1 MAGHRAGRVKTMLA
15 LLSNFRHPLET
26 LRGPEF
32 LLVYGFWFLACW
44 SGLLFLRSCGLDRP
58 LTTVLVLASFEA
70 LGVARFLVGSA
81 AGMHRWTFLF
91 LMMGIGALFFLIRV
105 RRSEGPLR
113 ATSHSTSSFVDS
125 SIGGGGCGGGGDGG
139 GGGCGGGGCGGCG
152 GS

>member
-1 MAGHRAGRVKTMLA
+1 MVA

-32 LLVYGFWFLACW
+32 LVVYAVWFFVCW

-58 LTTVLVLASFEA
+58 LTTILALALFEA
-70 LGVARFLVGSA
+70 LGLARFLIGSA
-81 AGMHRWTFLF
+81 MGLHRWTFLF
-91 LMMGIGALFFLIRV
+91 LMMGIGALFFLTRA
-105 RRSEGPLR
+105 RRADGGTR
-113 ATSHSTSSFVDS
+113 DTSSATSSFVDS
-125 SIGGGGCGGGGDGG
+125 SVGGGGCG

>member
-1 MAGHRAGRVKTMLA
+1 MLA

-44 SGLLFLRSCGLDRP
+44 SGLLFLRSCGFDRP
-58 LTTVLVLASFEA
+58 LTTVLVLSAFEA
-70 LGVARFLVGSA
+70 LGIARFLIGSA
-81 AGMHRWTFLF
+81 AGLHRWTFLF

-105 RRSEGPLR
+105 RRSDGQIR
-113 ATSHSTSSFVDS
+113 GTSNSTSSSSFVDS
-125 SIGGGGCGGGGDGG
+125 SIGGGGGCG